1 MLKLKMNNQFK
12 LIIIM
17 NILYSCSTPS
27 TLKFVSTP
35 TDADVSLIDANGIAS
50 VLGKT
55 PLSSTDA
62 DIYKTNNRYAQIRIK
77 KEGYTEQEIVLMK
90 ATYGS
95 DTSLSFQLKKDENV
109 QNMGELTMT
118 QEKVAS
124 AIARANGLIVSK
136 QYPEAESI
144 LLNFVEQY
152 PSVSVGYDYLGN
164 LNYLQ
169 KKYAKALKYYNR
181 ALILNPQ
188 NAERKIIVERIS
200 NLVKSQAGEVQ

>member
-1 MLKLKMNNQFK
+1 MNNHLK
-12 LIIIM
+12 LIILM
-17 NILYSCSTPS
+17 NILYSCSSPS

-35 TDADVSLIDANGIAS
+35 SDADVSLIDANGIAT
-50 VLGKT
+50 VIGKT
-55 PLSSTDA
+55 PLTSTDA